1 MFISKAE
8 KENLYNKIAQLQH
21 QASSLIERCENLSES
36 YKSLKLRVNEV
47 SVHQIAKVTGAA
59 TKANPNDD
67 KEIEILKN
75 KNIALVED
83 KKSLSKKLEALQER
97 YEAETGKHLIT
108 RNRVSQRKK
117 DALTAISEIKSVK
130 AEQQL
135 LQEVK

>member
-8 KENLYNKIAQLQH
+8 KENLHSEIAQLKH
-21 QASSLIERCENLSES
+21 QVNSLTNRCENLSQS
-36 YKSLKLRVNEV
+36 YNNLRLRLNELP
-47 SVHQIAKVTGAA
+47 VHQTAKVTGAA

-75 KNIALVED
+75 QNIALIED

-97 YEAETGKHLIT
+97 YESETGNHLIT
-108 RNRVSQRKK
+108 RNRVSKRKK